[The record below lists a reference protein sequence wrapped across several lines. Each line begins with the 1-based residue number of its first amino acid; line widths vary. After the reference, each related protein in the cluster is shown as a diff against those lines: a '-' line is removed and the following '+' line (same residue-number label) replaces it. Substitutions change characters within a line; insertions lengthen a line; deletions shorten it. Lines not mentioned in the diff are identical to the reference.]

1 MAATPVMQFGA
12 ANFGHVSLP
21 STLPPH
27 AVRDDD
33 DSRVLDEDDAFTVAT
48 EGVAPVSA
56 FVSAKSCAPD
66 PILGIRDAFLQDPA
80 THKLN
85 LAVGVYRTAE
95 GKPLVLECVKSAEAK
110 LLEEQRAGR
119 TFKEYLPPEGMSRF
133 CDLSLR
139 LLLGDAITPALEQ
152 GRVVA
157 AQSISGTGGLHLAAR
172 MLQILRPGSTV
183 HLPTP
188 TWPIHPDIFTAVGL
202 AVAYYPYYD
211 ARTGGLDFDGMLAA
225 LQALPAGSVVL
236 LHACAHNPTGVD
248 PTAAQWACIAQA
260 VARPLIPL
268 IDAAYQ
274 GFASGDLD
282 DDAAGAR
289 ALASVPGVEMITVQS
304 YSKNMGL
311 YAERAGVVSFTCQDA
326 AIAER
331 LGQQLRRTIRLT
343 HSSPPQHGAAL
354 VATILG
360 EPERCAAWRLELEG
374 MAARLHGMRRALHA
388 ALERVESP
396 PPGGARDWRRV
407 LEQRGMFTYTG
418 LSCKQVTALREQH
431 HIYMPTDGRLC
442 MAALTQDSCTVL
454 AAAIKDVLL
463 AKRDEEQ
470 DARQEQEE
478 EPAKQAAAPAA
489 KRPRA

>member
-21 STLPPH
+21 SMPPH
-27 AVRDDD
+27 RAD
-33 DSRVLDEDDAFTVAT
+33 RVLDEDDSFTVAT
-48 EGVAPVSA
+48 EGVVLASA
-56 FVSAKSCAPD
+56 FASAKSCAPD
-66 PILGIRDAFLQDPA
+66 PILGIRDAFLRDSA

-139 LLLGDAITPALEQ
+139 LLLGDAVAPALEQ

-211 ARTGGLDFDGMLAA
+211 ARTGGLDFAGMLCA

-248 PTAAQWACIAQA
+248 PTAAQWARIAQA

-268 IDAAYQ
+268 VDAAYQ
-274 GFASGDLD
+274 
-282 DDAAGAR
+282 AGTP
-289 ALASVPGVEMITVQS
+289 L
-304 YSKNMGL
+304 
-311 YAERAGVVSFTCQDA
+311 
-326 AIAER
+326 
-331 LGQQLRRTIRLT
+331 
-343 HSSPPQHGAAL
+343 
-354 VATILG
+354 
-360 EPERCAAWRLELEG
+360 
-374 MAARLHGMRRALHA
+374 
-388 ALERVESP
+388 
-396 PPGGARDWRRV
+396 
-407 LEQRGMFTYTG
+407 
-418 LSCKQVTALREQH
+418 
-431 HIYMPTDGRLC
+431 PT
-442 MAALTQDSCTVL
+442 
-454 AAAIKDVLL
+454 
-463 AKRDEEQ
+463 
-470 DARQEQEE
+470 
-478 EPAKQAAAPAA
+478 PAA
-489 KRPRA
+489 SPRPLTLSLSLPCRTYHPHAHHPHAHHPHAHHPYYLGA

>member
-1 MAATPVMQFGA
+1 MFAFGFLHETASASPTNPTHPRAPSSHPSKMAATPVMQFGA

-21 STLPPH
+21 SMPPP
-27 AVRDDD
+27 RTD
-33 DSRVLDEDDAFTVAT
+33 RVLDEDDSFTVAT
-48 EGVAPVSA
+48 EGVVLASA
-56 FVSAKSCAPD
+56 FENAKSCAPD

-274 GFASGDLD
+274 VSTPRPPPAPSPRLRTLYLYP
-282 DDAAGAR
+282 ATQTAPPHTIHLHTHHPHTHHLLPWCAGLRVRRPRCRRCGRPCPRLRARRREMIDTIAHAMPMPCRRHAR
-289 ALASVPGVEMITVQS
+289 AMHMPCTCTVPGVEMITVQS

-311 YAERAGVVSFTCQDA
+311 YAERAGVVSFT
-326 AIAER
+326 
-331 LGQQLRRTIRLT
+331 
-343 HSSPPQHGAAL
+343 
-354 VATILG
+354 
-360 EPERCAAWRLELEG
+360 
-374 MAARLHGMRRALHA
+374 
-388 ALERVESP
+388 
-396 PPGGARDWRRV
+396 
-407 LEQRGMFTYTG
+407 
-418 LSCKQVTALREQH
+418 
-431 HIYMPTDGRLC
+431 
-442 MAALTQDSCTVL
+442 
-454 AAAIKDVLL
+454 
-463 AKRDEEQ
+463 
-470 DARQEQEE
+470 
-478 EPAKQAAAPAA
+478 
-489 KRPRA
+489 

>member
-274 GFASGDLD
+274 VSTPRPPPAPSPRLRTLSLYPATQTAPPHTIHLHTHHPHTHHPYYLGAQGFASGDLD
-282 DDAAGAR
+282 ADAAGAR
-289 ALASVPGVEMITVQS
+289 ALASVPGVERDDRHHSICH
-304 YSKNMGL
+304 
-311 YAERAGVVSFTCQDA
+311 ARAMQAPCTRHA
-326 AIAER
+326 HAMHLHRA
-331 LGQQLRRTIRLT
+331 RRRDD
-343 HSSPPQHGAAL
+343 HGA
-354 VATILG
+354 
-360 EPERCAAWRLELEG
+360 EL
-374 MAARLHGMRRALHA
+374 L
-388 ALERVESP
+388 
-396 PPGGARDWRRV
+396 
-407 LEQRGMFTYTG
+407 
-418 LSCKQVTALREQH
+418 
-431 HIYMPTDGRLC
+431 
-442 MAALTQDSCTVL
+442 
-454 AAAIKDVLL
+454 
-463 AKRDEEQ
+463 
-470 DARQEQEE
+470 
-478 EPAKQAAAPAA
+478 
-489 KRPRA
+489 

>member
-139 LLLGDAITPALEQ
+139 LLLGDTVAPALEE

-172 MLQILRPGSTV
+172 MLQILRPGTTV
-183 HLPTP
+183 HLPAP

-202 AVAYYPYYD
+202 TVAYYPYFD

-248 PTAAQWACIAQA
+248 PTAAQWARISQA
-260 VARPLIPL
+260 VGSSRLIPL
-268 IDAAYQ
+268 VDAAYQ
-274 GFASGDLD
+274 VAPH
-282 DDAAGAR
+282 
-289 ALASVPGVEMITVQS
+289 PGRPTRHTRHHHLRHHTPTS
-304 YSKNMGL
+304 L
-311 YAERAGVVSFTCQDA
+311 
-326 AIAER
+326 
-331 LGQQLRRTIRLT
+331 LRRASRPVTST
-343 HSSPPQHGAAL
+343 P
-354 VATILG
+354 T
-360 EPERCAAWRLELEG
+360 
-374 MAARLHGMRRALHA
+374 RRAPAPWPLFQA
-388 ALERVESP
+388 S
-396 PPGGARDWRRV
+396 RR
-407 LEQRGMFTYTG
+407 
-418 LSCKQVTALREQH
+418 S
-431 HIYMPTDGRLC
+431 
-442 MAALTQDSCTVL
+442 
-454 AAAIKDVLL
+454 
-463 AKRDEEQ
+463 
-470 DARQEQEE
+470 
-478 EPAKQAAAPAA
+478 APAMHMQ
-489 KRPRA
+489 

>member
-1 MAATPVMQFGA
+1 MPRWEGNPRTFVHVRWIRPTKSAPSSMRPSGQYASMQFGA

-21 STLPPH
+21 SLLPPR
-27 AVRDDD
+27 AERGDD

-56 FVSAKSCAPD
+56 FGSAKSCDPD

-95 GKPLVLECVKSAEAK
+95 GKPLVLECVKAAEAK
-110 LLEEQRAGR
+110 LLEEQQAGR

-139 LLLGDAITPALEQ
+139 LLLGDAVTPALEQ

-202 AVAYYPYYD
+202 TVAYYPYYD

-248 PTAAQWACIAQA
+248 PTAAQWARIAQA

-268 IDAAYQ
+268 VDAAYQ
-274 GFASGDLD
+274 VGTTRLFLPPHLVLTHPPCAAPPSRTPASRTSPPSHARPLLLGC
-282 DDAAGAR
+282 AGLR
-289 ALASVPGVEMITVQS
+289 VRRPRCGRCGRPRPRL
-304 YSKNMGL
+304 
-311 YAERAGVVSFTCQDA
+311 RAGRRDDHS
-326 AIAER
+326 AE
-331 LGQQLRRTIRLT
+331 LLQE
-343 HSSPPQHGAAL
+343 HGA
-354 VATILG
+354 
-360 EPERCAAWRLELEG
+360 
-374 MAARLHGMRRALHA
+374 
-388 ALERVESP
+388 
-396 PPGGARDWRRV
+396 
-407 LEQRGMFTYTG
+407 
-418 LSCKQVTALREQH
+418 LR
-431 HIYMPTDGRLC
+431 
-442 MAALTQDSCTVL
+442 
-454 AAAIKDVLL
+454 
-463 AKRDEEQ
+463 
-470 DARQEQEE
+470 
-478 EPAKQAAAPAA
+478 
-489 KRPRA
+489 